1 MTQSFS
7 LSGFK
12 RILCFS
18 AIKRRTCRLY
28 ISENNDNGFINSIK
42 TIKGNTQNSERYSI
56 DFFKRVLESLS
67 LDYNIAGSQQSKDFR
82 NVGNIGLDIEIKKTD
97 NLTIFFNDTLP
108 TENIYY
114 IIFFTGKIF
123 KNETKNIDP
132 CILFI
137 NGYDFIKDSPWVNE
151 YYKEINELKNKW
163 CRGENKKKLSGP
175 MEVYTRP
182 TFKANIKHF
191 INNSNYT

>member
-1 MTQSFS
+1 MAQS
-7 LSGFK
+7 LSIFK
-12 RILCFS
+12 KMLCFS
-18 AIKRRTCRLY
+18 AIKRRTCQLY
-28 ISENNDNGFINSIK
+28 ISENNDNEFINSIK
-42 TIKGNTQNSERYSI
+42 TTKGNTQNSERYSI

-82 NVGNIGLDIEIKKTD
+82 NVGNIDLDIEIKKTD

-108 TENIYY
+108 NENIYY
-114 IIFFTGKIF
+114 IIFFTGKTF

-151 YYKEINELKNKW
+151 YYKEINELKVFIDNI
-163 CRGENKKKLSGP
+163 
-175 MEVYTRP
+175 
-182 TFKANIKHF
+182 FKAENMNLLGK
-191 INNSNYT
+191 INFN